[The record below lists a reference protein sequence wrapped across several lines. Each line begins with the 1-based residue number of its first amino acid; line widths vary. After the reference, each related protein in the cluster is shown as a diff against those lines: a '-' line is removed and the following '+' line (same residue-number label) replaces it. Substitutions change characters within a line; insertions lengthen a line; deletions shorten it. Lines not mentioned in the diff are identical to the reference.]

1 MIESKVGDKVSTSGR
16 MVQQYKINLGVTKII
31 FEHEI
36 QFKCIRKAGPD
47 LYLIVERVS
56 MKPNQHEV
64 EIRSFGSQSF
74 LHPRAKYID
83 SLVVGD
89 QLVHFYAQHPL
100 AYEEDVRADSKRVG
114 GVNG

>member
-1 MIESKVGDKVSTSGR
+1 MTDTRVSTSGR
-16 MVQQYKINLGVTKII
+16 MIQQYKIGLGSTKII

-36 QFKCIRKAGPD
+36 QFKCVRKVGPD
-47 LYLIVERVS
+47 LFLIVERVS
-56 MKPNQHEV
+56 MKSNQHEV
-64 EIRSFGSQSF
+64 EIRGFSSQSF
-74 LHPRAKYID
+74 LHARAKYID